1 MYSISDDRLLEVLR
15 GTKTLP
21 CDIQKYILDT
31 YESDVPNIGWG
42 LRIIN
47 QDRLVIYNSSIYEFV
62 SSLSFFGPPVTL
74 KIVKK
79 TFLNVKI
86 LNIINI
92 EKNKKFYKKSIFL
105 NLIKNLNT
113 WLSFIF
119 ILKIKNDTVY
129 CF

>member
-1 MYSISDDRLLEVLR
+1 MYSLSDDRLLEVLR

-21 CDIQKYILDT
+21 CDIRKYILDT

-47 QDRLVIYNSSIYEFV
+47 QDRLVIYNSSIYEFFV

-79 TFLNVKI
+79 NGTTRTTNNLKLTHAIPPELQAYLPDNTS
-86 LNIINI
+86 L
-92 EKNKKFYKKSIFL
+92 IF
-105 NLIKNLNT
+105 
-113 WLSFIF
+113 
-119 ILKIKNDTVY
+119 VV
-129 CF
+129 